1 MDSKYINTRIF
12 IQSKSP
18 SFERFL
24 SSTVGIL
31 VWKVLQW
38 MCTQTDVYIFSGV
51 IRNYFLGRLDCR
63 DLDIVVKSLAPLKEL
78 LDISPSVHKN
88 QFGGYK
94 IKYSFIEIDIWELD
108 KTWGIQAKN
117 MKSTPESLVNSA
129 FFNFSG
135 ILYNL
140 NKHCFIISEPFCYFF
155 NTKEMDLILED
166 NPCPELCIVNTFYYE
181 QKYSFK
187 ISHNLKKW
195 IIREYCNMQDK
206 QRLIRVQIHHYSKI
220 YFNLNEIER
229 KIIEFV

>member
-18 SFERFL
+18 SFERL
-24 SSTVGIL
+24 LKSTVGIL

-38 MCTQTDVYIFSGV
+38 MCTQTDVYVFSGI
-51 IRNYFLGRLDCR
+51 IRNYFLGITDSR
-63 DLDIVVKSLAPLKEL
+63 DLDIVVKSLAPLKRL
-78 LDISPSVHKN
+78 LDRSLFVYKN

-117 MKSTPESLVNSA
+117 MKSTPESLLNSA

-140 NKHCFIISEPFCYFF
+140 NKHCFIISEAYCYFF

-187 ISHNLKKW
+187 ISQNLKRW
-195 IIREYCNMQDK
+195 ILREYCNMHDK
-206 QRLIRVQIHHYSKI
+206 QRLIRVQQHHYSKI
-220 YFNLNEIER
+220 YFTLSEIER
-229 KIIEFV
+229 KIIGFV

>member
-12 IQSKSP
+12 IQSKSQD
-18 SFERFL
+18 FEGFL
-24 SSTVGIL
+24 KSTVGIL
-31 VWKVLQW
+31 VWKALQW
-38 MCTQTDVYIFSGV
+38 MCTQTEVYVFSGI
-51 IRNYFLGRLDCR
+51 IRNYFLGRTDCR
-63 DLDIVVKSLAPLKEL
+63 DLDLVVESLAPLKRL
-78 LDISPSVHKN
+78 FDISPFVYKN

-108 KTWGIQAKN
+108 KTWGIRAKK
-117 MKSTPESLVNSA
+117 MKSSPESLVNSA

-140 NKHCFIISEPFCYFF
+140 RQHCFLISESYCYFF

-195 IIREYCNMQDK
+195 IIREYLNMYDK
-206 QRLIRVQIHHYSKI
+206 QRLIKVQEHHYSTI
-220 YFNLNEIER
+220 YFSLFEIEMR
-229 KIIEFV
+229 IMGF